1 MRIREKKRKNF
12 TYPQIDRRADK
23 RLDGIARYFCD
34 VLGGELTKEE
44 PLKKEIRLE
53 GRPVLKDLA
62 LSYDVE
68 NRFAAVS
75 YDMVISAE
83 ADCTACEE
91 MKFSLKNKRFS
102 GVVASDSPEC
112 RTVLERLNTPEIL
125 GRIRDLNYADAIV
138 HHNAEESCCTI
149 KLKGILGGS
158 TWMLIPPL
166 METIRFDEEEVRKT
180 AELVELMQCSFK
192 F

>member
-23 RLDGIARYFCD
+23 RLDGVAQYFCD

-44 PLKKEIRLE
+44 PLHKEIRID
-53 GRPVLKDLA
+53 GRPALRDLT

-75 YDMVISAE
+75 YDLVLSTQM
-83 ADCTACEE
+83 DCVTDETMRFA
-91 MKFSLKNKRFS
+91 LKNRRFE

-112 RTVLERLNTPEIL
+112 RTVLERLNTKEVL
-125 GRIRDLNYADAIV
+125 GRIKDLNYADVIV

-180 AELVELMQCSFK
+180 AELVELMQCSFR